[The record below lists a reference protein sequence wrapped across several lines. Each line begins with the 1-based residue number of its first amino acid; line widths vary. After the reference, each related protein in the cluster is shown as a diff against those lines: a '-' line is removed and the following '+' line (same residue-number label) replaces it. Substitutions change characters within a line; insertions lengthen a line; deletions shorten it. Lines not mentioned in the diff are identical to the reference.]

1 MILKIQLLD
10 ESSLPCTCM
19 VDVHFLLF
27 MLQANKFLSSLI
39 DISFVLANKLH
50 TRSTFSLNNMV
61 IYYLDESR

>member
-1 MILKIQLLD
+1 M
-10 ESSLPCTCM
+10 TCM

-27 MLQANKFLSSLI
+27 MPQANKVLSSLI

-50 TRSTFSLNNMV
+50 TRLTFSLNNMV